1 MIILLIIA
9 GIMPGNAAKA
19 NAPVKGTFVGVSYEE
34 VQLDKDKT
42 ESRLKEVTIKN
53 DQGRTIT
60 LNIDKFAALTVDSR
74 PVKIEAFKLGME
86 VEADV
91 NLRRV
96 KAMHG
101 KTGTQAAAISERDKV
116 ITA

>member
-1 MIILLIIA
+1 MIIFLFAVGLAPVTI
-9 GIMPGNAAKA
+9 AKA
-19 NAPVKGTFVGVSYEE
+19 SAPVKGTFVGVTYEE
-34 VQLDKDKT
+34 VQLDKDRT
-42 ESRLKEVTIKN
+42 ERRLKEVTIKN

-60 LNIDKFAALTVDSR
+60 LNIDNFATLTVDSR

-101 KTGTQAAAISERDKV
+101 KTG
-116 ITA
+116 